1 MIAGLTPACTIPTG
15 LAPRVSGRTTMRILN
30 RLTVGMKLGLV
41 LAAASLSLIAALGIA
56 ASFQRERMLDD
67 RLAMLRGI
75 VEVTHGLAQSLE
87 GEVAAGHL
95 KREEAL
101 DRYRSAIH
109 AMWYNDHHDY
119 LITIAMDGVSL
130 ANGADPKQE
139 GSNRIANKDAN
150 GKLIVGSMIEAL
162 RGKSEGTTSYVYPK
176 PGQTVPLPKLTFVKR
191 FEPWNA
197 LIGTGVYIDDID
209 AQFRTVLLQLGL
221 TALALIAVT
230 AAILFGI
237 GRNITGALRSLKD
250 KMAKLAAGDLAIAI
264 TEVDRGDEIGDMAK
278 TVQVFKDNA
287 GAMQRLQTEQAAL
300 KDQTEREKQQMMAD
314 LADDFERRVGGIVG
328 ALSGAA
334 SQMQTTAR
342 SMSSTAEDTR
352 EKSLAVATAADQATA
367 NVQTVAAASEELS
380 ASITEI
386 GRQVAH
392 ASTVSKKAAEEGEKT
407 NSTVAGLADAAQKI
421 GEVVALINGIAS
433 QTNLLAL
440 NATIEAA
447 RAGDAGKGFAVVASE
462 VKSLAAQTAKATDDI
477 RAQIAAIQT
486 ETASAVET
494 IQSISRTI
502 LEVNQ
507 ISTSIAAA
515 VEQQAAAT
523 QEITRNVQQA
533 AGGTQQVSNNI
544 DGVSAAIEA
553 AGTAAGDV
561 RTAADQLAE
570 QAGVLR
576 EEVEQFLS
584 TVRAA

>member
-1 MIAGLTPACTIPTG
+1 
-15 LAPRVSGRTTMRILN
+15 V
-30 RLTVGMKLGLV
+30 
-41 LAAASLSLIAALGIA
+41 
-56 ASFQRERMLDD
+56 
-67 RLAMLRGI
+67 
-75 VEVTHGLAQSLE
+75 
-87 GEVAAGHL
+87 
-95 KREEAL
+95 
-101 DRYRSAIH
+101 H

-119 LITIAMDGVSL
+119 LITMTMDGVSI

-139 GSNRIANKDAN
+139 GTNRLGNKDVN
-150 GKLIVGSMIEAL
+150 GKPIVGSMIEAL
-162 RGKSEGTTSYVYPK
+162 RGRTEGVTSYVYPK
-176 PGQTVPLPKLTFVKR
+176 PGQTEALPKVTFVKR

-197 LIGTGVYIDDID
+197 LIGTGVYVDDID
-209 AQFRTVLLQLGL
+209 TQFRAVLLQLGL

-230 AAILFGI
+230 AAIVFAI
-237 GRNITGALRSLKD
+237 ARNITSSLRGLKD
-250 KMAKLAAGDLAIAI
+250 KMARLAGGDLEIAIA
-264 TEVDRGDEIGDMAK
+264 EVARGDEIGDMAK

-287 GAMQRLQTEQAAL
+287 HAMRKMQAEQAAL
-300 KDQTEREKQQMMAD
+300 EAKNEAEKKQIMTD
-314 LADDFERRVGGIVG
+314 LADDFEKRVSGIVG
-328 ALSGAA
+328 GLSESAA
-334 SQMQTTAR
+334 RMQATAH
-342 SMSSTAEDTR
+342 SMSSTADGTR
-352 EKSLAVATAADQATA
+352 EKSLAVASAANQATA

-407 NSTVAGLADAAQKI
+407 NSTVAGLAEAAQKI
-421 GEVVALINGIAS
+421 GEVVALINGIAA

-462 VKSLAAQTAKATDDI
+462 VKSLASQTAKATDDI

-507 ISTSIAAA
+507 ISASIAAA

-523 QEITRNVQQA
+523 REITRNVQQA

-544 DGVSAAIEA
+544 DGVSKAVEA
-553 AGTAAGDV
+553 AGTAAGEV
-561 RTAADQLAE
+561 RSAADQLAE
-570 QAGVLR
+570 QAGSLR
-576 EEVEQFLS
+576 DEVEQFLS